1 MSAHNFQTVPILR
14 IFDEEKAK
22 DFYIGFMGFTVDWEH
37 RFGEGM
43 PLYMQVSRENL
54 VLHLS
59 EHHGDSTPG
68 STVFV
73 RTTNLDDLHADI
85 TSKGYRYMNPAIEE
99 VPWNARLMQ
108 VIDPFGNKLRFNE
121 YIGGAED

>member
-1 MSAHNFQTVPILR
+1 MPTHDFQTVPILR

-22 DFYIGFMGFTVDWEH
+22 DFYVGFMGFTVDWEH

-43 PLYMQVSRENL
+43 PLYMQVSRDSL

-68 STVFV
+68 SAIFV
-73 RTTNLDDLHADI
+73 RTTNLDELHADI
-85 TSKGYRYMNPAIEE
+85 TSKGYRYMNPGIEV
-99 VPWNARLMQ
+99 VPWNARLME
-108 VIDPFGNKLRFNE
+108 VTDPFGNRIRFNE
-121 YIGGAED
+121 YMDEGS